1 MIRNTSQMNE
11 TNLFEDTN
19 WHENI
24 ENNFIKIASYKAGR
38 EKILGAIIYQTN
50 AY

>member
-1 MIRNTSQMNE
+1 MNE
-11 TNLFEDTN
+11 MDLFEDTT
-19 WHENI
+19 WHETI
-24 ENNFIKIASYKAGR
+24 DNNFIKIASYKAGR